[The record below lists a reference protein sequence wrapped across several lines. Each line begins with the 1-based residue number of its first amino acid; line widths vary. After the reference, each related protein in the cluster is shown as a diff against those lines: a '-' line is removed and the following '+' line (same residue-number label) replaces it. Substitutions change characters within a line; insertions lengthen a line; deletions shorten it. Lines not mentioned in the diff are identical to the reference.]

1 MDAQQLEEAAIAL
14 FAGDK
19 GLLGGCIF
27 VFSRHPATR
36 IGDLEGAG
44 EQRIGGTAGFVSPR
58 TLQPGCAPWRI
69 LHRDGGEMTEAL
81 RRQVLAGAS

>member
-27 VFSRHPATR
+27 VFSRYPATR
-36 IGDLEGAG
+36 IGDLERAG
-44 EQRIGGTAGFVSPR
+44 EQRICGAAGFVSPAS
-58 TLQPGCAPWRI
+58 LQPGCTTRRI
-69 LHRDGGEMTEAL
+69 LPGDGEEMTAG
-81 RRQVLAGAS
+81 RHALAGAA